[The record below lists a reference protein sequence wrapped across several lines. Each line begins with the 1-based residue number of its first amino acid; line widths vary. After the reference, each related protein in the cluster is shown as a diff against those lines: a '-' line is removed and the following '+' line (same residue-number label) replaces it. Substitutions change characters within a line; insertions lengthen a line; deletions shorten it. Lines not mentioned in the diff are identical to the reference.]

1 MDQVDDWVGWMRVS
15 DSNFPGK
22 TFWGPSN
29 ENNEI
34 TPQDINQGYIG
45 NCWIMAAI
53 SAVAEKKE
61 RIDGFMLSDD
71 INPYGIYAM
80 NMYSVGVP
88 FTQIIDD

>member
-1 MDQVDDWVGWMRVS
+1 MRIS
-15 DSNFPGK
+15 DSNFPASS
-22 TFWGPSN
+22 FFGPNGLASVN
-29 ENNEI
+29 
-34 TPQDINQGYIG
+34 PQDINQGYIG